1 MPFPIICPPCSA
13 WNTSPT
19 HNFYTESQSWKL
31 FLNSIKGDAK
41 SEGLIHSTMLQFH
54 RSPGHEPLASLPTLP
69 EYPLWT
75 FPIQDGQQP
84 NHLLQPGKLWL
95 KVPSNT
101 KKKAATQKKKKST
114 GKLKRI
120 SKKTSQVKNKTSQT
134 GQIGID
140 SLSMQRHRKT
150 STKAIA
156 NRKPLSLQMDK
167 PRNQLLMP
175 LRK

>member
-1 MPFPIICPPCSA
+1 MFLFQNDKEPNWLHSLHPHRKWKTNIRHQFIISNIPEFKREEETVPRATKREKNSKKTIRYLMPFPIICPPWSA

-84 NHLLQPGKLWL
+84 NHLL
-95 KVPSNT
+95 
-101 KKKAATQKKKKST
+101 
-114 GKLKRI
+114 
-120 SKKTSQVKNKTSQT
+120 
-134 GQIGID
+134 
-140 SLSMQRHRKT
+140 
-150 STKAIA
+150 
-156 NRKPLSLQMDK
+156 
-167 PRNQLLMP
+167 
-175 LRK
+175 